1 MMKRLILITLAS
13 LWLTSCGGDDNQV
26 DNTPPPV
33 APTVTPA
40 DGEETGND
48 RQVERLDIA
57 GQPMPR
63 GIIAKDNITVLA
75 SSYFTQNDALY
86 VNLLVRND
94 NDTPVRQINVSL
106 STIDTENLRLSDF
119 NINSAF
125 NSIPSG
131 QVIALHGSFPIGEY
145 YDGISAVVVADLEDP
160 GTYTPYHDAETSAE
174 FDLENKLVRG
184 TALNDSSTPQPLQ
197 VAYFV
202 LYGDNQED
210 VLGVIPA
217 FPVSGLTQGIWQPGV
232 TITYEAPVTAIAG
245 GDLSVVKTAELM
257 VAGYS
262 LTSGS

>member
-75 SSYFTQNDALY
+75 SSYFTQDDALY
-86 VNLLVRND
+86 VSLLVRND
-94 NDTPVRQINVSL
+94 NNAPVRQINVSL
-106 STIDTENLRLSDF
+106 STIDSENLRLSDF
-119 NINSAF
+119 NISSTF

-131 QVIALHGSFPIGEY
+131 QVIALQGIFPIGEY
-145 YDGISAVVVADLEDP
+145 YDGISAVVVADLQDS
-160 GTYTPYHDAETSAE
+160 GTYLAYHEAETSAE
-174 FDLENKLVRG
+174 LDRENGMVRG
-184 TALNDSSTPQPLQ
+184 TALNTSSTPQPLQ

-202 LYGDNQED
+202 LYGENQED
-210 VLGVIPA
+210 LLGVIPA
-217 FPVSGLTQGIWQPGV
+217 FPVSGLAQGIWQPGV

-245 GDLSVVKTAELM
+245 GDLSVVQEVGLI

-262 LTSGS
+262 LTSGN